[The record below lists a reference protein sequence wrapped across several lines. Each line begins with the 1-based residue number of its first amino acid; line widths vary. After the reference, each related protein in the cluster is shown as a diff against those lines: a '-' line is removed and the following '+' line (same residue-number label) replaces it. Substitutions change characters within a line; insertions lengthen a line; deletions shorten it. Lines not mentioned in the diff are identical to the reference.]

1 MYPSELAAHQPAE
14 LAAHQA
20 GLAGQELP
28 LQVDLSV
35 PDNSELDRGAPFLVE
50 ALWFFLGLPL
60 LRCPLIP
67 SAGFRSWLL
76 RLFGAKIGKRVYSK
90 PGLRVKFPWYLE
102 VGDYSWLGEDLWIDN
117 LAQVIIGPHVCLSQ
131 GVYLCTGNHDW
142 SLTNMKL
149 FRKPIVC
156 ERGSWVG
163 ARAVVCP
170 GVVIGEGAIVTAG
183 SVAARSIP
191 PYEIHAGNP
200 ASFARRRVLKAVV
213 PKAASAF

>member
-1 MYPSELAAHQPAE
+1 MNPAMYPSDIRNAGGTNGGVTDQEL
-14 LAAHQA
+14 
-20 GLAGQELP
+20 LP

-35 PDNSELDRGAPFLVE
+35 PDNSDLDRGAPFLVE
-50 ALWFFLGLPL
+50 AIWFFLGLPL
-60 LRCPLIP
+60 LRSPLIP

-76 RLFGAKIGKRVYSK
+76 RLFGAKIGKGVYSK

-117 LAQVIIGPHVCLSQ
+117 LAQVTIGSHVCLSQ

-170 GVVIGEGAIVTAG
+170 GVVIGEGAIVTVG
-183 SVAARSIP
+183 SVAAKSVP
-191 PYEIHAGNP
+191 AYEIHAGNP
-200 ASFARRRVLKAVV
+200 AAFVRRRVLSPVV
-213 PKAASAF
+213 S

>member
-1 MYPSELAAHQPAE
+1 MYPGDATEEQAA
-14 LAAHQA
+14 
-20 GLAGQELP
+20 

-35 PDNSELDRGAPFLVE
+35 PDNSELDRGAPVWVE
-50 ALWFFLGLPL
+50 ALWFFVGLPL
-60 LRCPLIP
+60 LRSSLIP
-67 SAGFRSWLL
+67 FAGFRSWLL
-76 RLFGAKIGKRVYSK
+76 RLFGAKIGRRVYSK

-102 VGDYSWLGEDLWIDN
+102 VGDYTWLGEDLWIDN
-117 LAQVIIGPHVCLSQ
+117 LAPVTIGAHVCLSQ

-170 GVVIGEGAIVTAG
+170 GVVIGEGAIVTVG
-183 SVAARSIP
+183 SVAAKSVP

-200 ASFARRRVLKAVV
+200 AAFVRRRVLKA
-213 PKAASAF
+213 AGNQ

>member
-1 MYPSELAAHQPAE
+1 MYPGDATEEQAA
-14 LAAHQA
+14 
-20 GLAGQELP
+20 

-35 PDNSELDRGAPFLVE
+35 PDNSELDRGAPVWVE
-50 ALWFFLGLPL
+50 ALWFFVGLPL
-60 LRCPLIP
+60 LRSSLIP
-67 SAGFRSWLL
+67 FAGFRSWLL
-76 RLFGAKIGKRVYSK
+76 RLFGAKIGRRVYSK

-102 VGDYSWLGEDLWIDN
+102 VGDYTWLGEDLWIDN
-117 LAQVIIGPHVCLSQ
+117 LAPVTIGAHVCLSQ

-170 GVVIGEGAIVTAG
+170 GVVIGEGAIVTVG
-183 SVAARSIP
+183 SVAAKSVP

-200 ASFARRRVLKAVV
+200 AAFVRRRVLKA
-213 PKAASAF
+213 PENQ